1 MSEKPNQRHAELG
14 IHSLPPGVQRVRMLK
29 RARKAALAG
38 LGVLAAASLVVI
50 GLRISQ
56 ASALADV
63 AREQGVRYVKV
74 VTPKPAAADSQLRL
88 PGTLQGYTEAPI
100 YARNNGYVAR
110 WLKDIGD
117 TVKQGELL
125 AVIDTPELVQQ
136 LQEAKAVQV
145 QAANNLQLARS
156 SFERWDALRKINAVS
171 QQEMEERR
179 NALAVAT
186 AAEAAATASMR
197 RLQEQLGYSRIVA
210 PFAGVV
216 TRRNIDIGSLVDA
229 GGGSRLLFMLAKN
242 DPLRVYIYVP
252 QSYAARIRPG
262 DAAVVSLRE
271 MPGEEFPGKIVRT
284 AGAIDTQTRT
294 LQVEVNLPNPDGR
307 LLPGAFVQVAIE
319 AKGLDA
325 EALTLPGNTL
335 LFRAN
340 GIHVAVVEGGGEGG
354 VRLVPVRIERELG
367 ARVQVGGLRADQQV
381 IINPPDSL
389 AEGDPVRIVSEKPAS
404 DKPTTGKAAQ

>member
-1 MSEKPNQRHAELG
+1 MSDKSNQRHAELG
-14 IHSLPPGVQRVRMLK
+14 IRSLPPGVQRVRMLK
-29 RARKAALAG
+29 RARKAALIG
-38 LGVLAAASLVVI
+38 LGLLAAASLVVI
-50 GLRISQ
+50 GLRVSQ
-56 ASALADV
+56 ASALADS
-63 AREQGVRYVKV
+63 ARAQGVRYVKV
-74 VTPKPAAADSQLRL
+74 VAPKPASGDSQLRL

-100 YARNNGYVAR
+100 YARNNGYVSR

-117 TVKQGELL
+117 PVKQGELL
-125 AVIDTPELVQQ
+125 AVIDTPELAQQ

-145 QAANNLQLARS
+145 QAANNLLLARS
-156 SFERWDALRKINAVS
+156 SFERWDALRKSNAVS
-171 QQEMEERR
+171 QQELDERR

-197 RLQEQLGYSRIVA
+197 RLQEQLGYSRILA
-210 PFAGVV
+210 PFSGVV

-252 QSYAARIRPG
+252 QSYAARIRTG
-262 DAAVVSLRE
+262 DAAVVTLRE
-271 MPGEEFPGKIVRT
+271 LPGEEFVGKIVRS

-294 LQVEVNLPNPDGR
+294 LQVEVNLPNPEGR

-319 AKGLDA
+319 SKDEGPQ
-325 EALTLPGNTL
+325 ALTLPGNAL

-340 GIHVAVVEGGGEGG
+340 GIHVAVVEGEGK
-354 VRLVPVRIERELG
+354 VRLMPVRIQRELG
-367 ARVQVGGLRADQQV
+367 ARVEISGVAATQQV

-389 AEGDPVRIVSEKPAS
+389 AEGDPVRVVSETPDAN
-404 DKPTTGKAAQ
+404 KAVEKQPPKR

>member
-1 MSEKPNQRHAELG
+1 MSEKPNPRHATLG
-14 IHSLPPGVQRVRMLK
+14 IRSLPPGVQRVRMLK
-29 RARKAALAG
+29 RARKAALIALG
-38 LGVLAAASLVVI
+38 LLAAASLVVI

-56 ASALADV
+56 ASALADA
-63 AREQGVRYVKV
+63 AREQGLRYVKV
-74 VTPKPAAADSQLRL
+74 VSPKAASGESQLRL

-100 YARNNGYVAR
+100 YARNNGYVSR

-125 AVIDTPELVQQ
+125 AVIDTPELAQQ
-136 LQEAKAVQV
+136 LQEAKAVQL
-145 QAANNLQLARS
+145 QAANNVQLARS
-156 SFERWDALRKINAVS
+156 SFERWDALRKMNAVS

-179 NALAVAT
+179 NTLAVAT
-186 AAEAAATASMR
+186 GAEAAAAASVR

-210 PFAGVV
+210 PFSGVV

-271 MPGEEFPGKIVRT
+271 LPGEEFTGKIVRT

-319 AKGLDA
+319 SRGGDVD
-325 EALTLPGNTL
+325 ALTLPGNTL
-335 LFRAN
+335 LFRPN
-340 GIHVAVVEGGGEGG
+340 GIQVAVVEGEGR
-354 VRLVPVRIERELG
+354 VKLVPVKIQRELG
-367 ARVQVGGLRADQQV
+367 TRVEIAGLSAEQQV

-389 AEGDPVRIVSEKPAS
+389 AEGDPVRVVSEQPAA
-404 DKPTTGKAAQ
+404 GKTPPGKTAN